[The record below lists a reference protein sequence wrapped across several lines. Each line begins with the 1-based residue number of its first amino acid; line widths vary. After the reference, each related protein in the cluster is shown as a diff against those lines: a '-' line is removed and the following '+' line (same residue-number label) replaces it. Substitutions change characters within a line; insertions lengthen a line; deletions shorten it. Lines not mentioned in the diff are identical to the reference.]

1 MSEPSPIP
9 ASPKKFKSLGV
20 RVVSAIVLMLI
31 CGLPIYYGGWAT
43 IGLVAIFG
51 VGMIWEW
58 VRMTDTNFSRLAV
71 ALPVIGGLG
80 AFYLGGTGQ
89 WQYAL
94 YVCLATAVLA
104 TIERLGVGKDRKS
117 GALWAGMGVLY
128 IVLPCLAFIW
138 LRGDVAGVNS
148 SGFSK
153 LLFVV
158 LAVIAADSFAY
169 LGGST
174 FKGPKLAPKI
184 SPNKT
189 WSGFLSGLVCGG
201 IVGMLVAHFTGF
213 NPVYGLL
220 FAVPIVLASVCGDLL
235 ESAIKRHL
243 NVKDA
248 GDLLPGHGGL
258 LDRVDALM
266 CAVLMAVIVL
276 LIWPDFFS
284 GVWPL

>member
-1 MSEPSPIP
+1 MDDIATPPTP
-9 ASPKKFKSLGV
+9 PKKFKSLGV
-20 RVVSAIVLMLI
+20 RAVSAIVLMLI
-31 CGLPIYYGGWAT
+31 CGMPIYYGGWAT
-43 IGLVAIFG
+43 VGLVAVFG

-58 VRMTDTNFSRLAV
+58 VRMTDPKFSKLAV
-71 ALPVIGGLG
+71 ALPVVGALT
-80 AFYLGGTGQ
+80 AFYYAGVGQ
-89 WQYAL
+89 WQNAL
-94 YVCLATAVLA
+94 YVLAITAVLA
-104 TIERLGVGKDRKS
+104 VFERFFIGKNRKQ

-128 IVLPCLAFIW
+128 ILLPCLAFVW
-138 LRGDVAGVNS
+138 LRGDVIGYKAAG
-148 SGFSK
+148 FAK

-158 LAVIAADSFAY
+158 LIVIAADSFAY

-201 IVGMLVAHFTGF
+201 IIGIVVAHFTGL
-213 NPVYGLL
+213 NLMYGLA
-220 FAVPIVLASVCGDLL
+220 FAVPIVLASVFGDLL

-266 CAVLMAVIVL
+266 CAVLMAVIAL
-276 LIWPDFFS
+276 LLWPTFFA

>member
-1 MSEPSPIP
+1 MTDMTKPSTP
-9 ASPKKFKSLGV
+9 PKKFKSLGV
-20 RVVSAIVLMLI
+20 RAISAIVLMLI
-31 CGLPIYYGGWAT
+31 CGMPIYYGGWGT
-43 IGLVAIFG
+43 VGLVAVFG

-58 VRMTDTNFSRLAV
+58 VRMTDPKFSKLAV
-71 ALPVIGGLG
+71 VFPVVGALI
-80 AFYLGGTGQ
+80 AFYFAGLGQ
-89 WQYAL
+89 WQNAL
-94 YVCLATAVLA
+94 CVLGATAVLA
-104 TIERLGVGKDRKS
+104 MFERFFIGKDRKQ
-117 GALWAGMGVLY
+117 GALWASMGVLY
-128 IVLPCLAFIW
+128 ILLPCLAFIW
-138 LRGDVAGVNS
+138 LRGDVVGVKAAG
-148 SGFSK
+148 FAK

-158 LAVIAADSFAY
+158 LVVIAADSFAY

-189 WSGFLSGLVCGG
+189 WSGFLSGLICGG
-201 IVGMLVAHFTGF
+201 IVGIVVAYFTGLS
-213 NPVYGLL
+213 PVYGLA
-220 FAVPIVLASVCGDLL
+220 FAVPIVLASVFGDLL

-266 CAVLMAVIVL
+266 CAVLVAVIAL
-276 LIWPDFFS
+276 LLWPVFFS